1 MVIFV
6 DMSVSQKMT
15 AHEKNSETQNLIS
28 KAIKRDH
35 DTGIYTEDNSKS
47 GKIRII
53 ITQTKSEDVLHFY
66 RLKQNKKIIF
76 FD

>member
-15 AHEKNSETQNLIS
+15 AHEQNSETQNLIP

-35 DTGIYTEDNSKS
+35 YTDAYTEDNSKS

-53 ITQTKSEDVLHFY
+53 ITQTKSEDVLSFSS
-66 RLKQNKKIIF
+66 IEAE
-76 FD
+76 

>member
-15 AHEKNSETQNLIS
+15 AHEQNSETQNLIP

-35 DTGIYTEDNSKS
+35 DTDAYTETNSKS
-47 GKIRII
+47 GKIKII
-53 ITQTKSEDVLHFY
+53 ITQKSENLLFY
-66 RLKQNKKIIF
+66 FGNFI
-76 FD
+76 D